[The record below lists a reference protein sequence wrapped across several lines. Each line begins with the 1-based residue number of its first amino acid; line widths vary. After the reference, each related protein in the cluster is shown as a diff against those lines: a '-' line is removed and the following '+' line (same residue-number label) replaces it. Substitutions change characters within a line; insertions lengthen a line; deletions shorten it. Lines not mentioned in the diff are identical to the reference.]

1 MHIINDFFLLIWGE
15 RLNQEV
21 VFDEKHTTEFDQYR
35 LTSFDN
41 FCDSVA
47 ILLIISPQ
55 NFANMAIL
63 EEPKTVLNTFFQHVI
78 FNKENIQYAQ
88 SQLLGYLIVLGNLQV
103 NHAITKR
110 LELLKKEGI
119 ISYDAVR
126 SLGSI
131 ISLIEEKKIEVTSLH
146 VKSAT
151 TQENYYKTELNLL
164 LTAIENLN
172 QAVETPRL
180 QERLH
185 VIPERLENQ
194 RFSIGITGVM
204 NAGKSTMLNALLGE
218 EVLGT
223 SVVPETANLTLI
235 KYAKNPYAVV
245 NFWNAKEWS
254 KIEEGAK
261 SLKSLEA
268 FVKESKTHFGETFKM
283 LVTPKGESESIAVK
297 DLALY
302 TSAKHSEK
310 KCNLVKSVELYT
322 DLKFVQD
329 GVQIVDTPGL
339 DDPVVQREEIT
350 LEYLSECDLMIHLMN
365 AAQAATQKDVDF
377 IIDALLYRNVAQ
389 LLIVI
394 TRIDTIG
401 EKELQEVI
409 AYTKRSIEARLNEQN
424 KGAKLDEVIAKIVF
438 IPIAG
443 KLALMHKLG
452 QEKEA
457 LALGYDMNRTGLPLV
472 EAYLEEV
479 LFGANSQKANLII
492 SANRKEIES
501 IITESMSAF
510 EQELHYLSI
519 STEEIEQAYA
529 KHQEEKAVMA
539 DFLEQIKT
547 SVAQS
552 KEEMEHYFG
561 TLQKFASNQLD
572 KLQNVVKRRIT
583 DDVSYEFSKNKKA
596 PKEERIGSMIET
608 AIKDGMVDLVR
619 DYRYE
624 FQKKMQS
631 SLEYMDAKYG
641 EFKTE
646 STAPMFDAKA
656 FCEEHL
662 GSLLIF
668 KNSTVVIAAA
678 NDAIKKYGK
687 NDLSA
692 LSMNLETIFATEFSH
707 IKEMLEE
714 KLHKINHELLS
725 SFVSLCEAP
734 ARSIE
739 ERFGAEGA
747 LIEHAMHQMKDQ
759 TLNREARSM
768 EIKEKERVMGIVLN
782 DLNAQKESKWA

>member
-21 VFDEKHTTEFDQYR
+21 VFDEKHTTALDQYR
-35 LTSFDN
+35 LAFFDN

-47 ILLIISPQ
+47 ILLITSPQ
-55 NFANMAIL
+55 NFANMVRL
-63 EEPKTVLNTFFQHVI
+63 EEPKTVLNTLFQLSV
-78 FNKENIQYAQ
+78 FSKENIQDAQ
-88 SQLLGYLIVLGNLQV
+88 SQLLGYLVALGNIRV

-126 SLGSI
+126 SLSSI
-131 ISLIEEKKIEVTSLH
+131 LSLIEEKKIEVSALH
-146 VKSAT
+146 VKRAT

-164 LTAIENLN
+164 LTAIENLK

-180 QERLH
+180 HERLSA
-185 VIPERLENQ
+185 IPERLENQ

-204 NAGKSTMLNALLGE
+204 NAGKSTMLNALLGQ

-235 KYAKNPYAVV
+235 KYAKNPYAIV

-254 KIEEGAK
+254 KIEEGAS
-261 SLKSLEA
+261 SLKSLEI
-268 FVKESKTHFGETFKM
+268 FVKESKAHFGETFNTF
-283 LVTPKGESESIAVK
+283 VTAKGESASISVE

-302 TSAKHSEK
+302 TSAKHSDK

-365 AAQAATQKDVDF
+365 AAQAATQKDIDF

-394 TRIDTIG
+394 TRIDAIK

-409 AYTKRSIEARLNEQN
+409 EYTKRSIEERLKEQN

-452 QEKEA
+452 QGEEA
-457 LALGYDMNRTGLPLV
+457 LALGYDMERTGLPLV
-472 EAYLEEV
+472 EGYLEDV
-479 LFGANSQKANLII
+479 LFGSNSQKANLII
-492 SANRKEIES
+492 SSNRKEIES
-501 IITESMSAF
+501 VISESMSAF

-519 STEEIEQAYA
+519 SNEEIEQAYS
-529 KHQEEKAVMA
+529 KHQEEKMVMA
-539 DFLEQIKT
+539 SFLEQIKT

-552 KEEMEHYFG
+552 KEEMQHYFG
-561 TLQKFASNQLD
+561 TLQKFAYNRLD
-572 KLQNVVKRRIT
+572 TLQNVVKRRIT
-583 DDVSYEFSKNKKA
+583 DDVTYEFSKNRRA
-596 PKEERIGSMIET
+596 PKEERIGSIIET

-641 EFKTE
+641 EFKME
-646 STAPMFDAKA
+646 GAAPMFDAKA

-668 KNSTVVIAAA
+668 KNSTVVIAGA

-692 LSMNLETIFATEFSH
+692 LSITLEAIFGTEFSH
-707 IKEMLEE
+707 IKEMLED
-714 KLHKINHELLS
+714 KLHKVNHELLG

-734 ARSIE
+734 ARAIE
-739 ERFGAEGA
+739 EHFGAEEA
-747 LIEHAMHQMKDQ
+747 LIERAMHQMKDQ

-782 DLNAQKESKWA
+782 DLSAPKESK

>member
-1 MHIINDFFLLIWGE
+1 MHIINDFFLLIWSE
-15 RLNQEV
+15 RLTQNA
-21 VFDEKHTTEFDQYR
+21 VFDEKHKERLDQTLATAFD
-35 LTSFDN
+35 T
-41 FCDSVA
+41 FCDGTA

-55 NFANMAIL
+55 NFANMAQL
-63 EEPKTVLNTFFQHVI
+63 EEPKTVLQTFFQQSI
-78 FNKENIQYAQ
+78 FSKEAIQSAQ
-88 SQLLGYLIVLGNLQV
+88 SQLLGYLMALGNVQI
-103 NHAITKR
+103 NHAISKR

-119 ISYDAVR
+119 LSYDALR
-126 SLGSI
+126 SLNSI
-131 ISLIEEKKIEVTSLH
+131 LSLIEEKKIEVTSLH

-151 TQENYYKTELNLL
+151 TQENYYKTALHLL
-164 LTAIENLN
+164 LTAIENLKL
-172 QAVETPRL
+172 AVEVPRL
-180 QERLH
+180 SERLLL
-185 VIPERLENQ
+185 IPERLENQ

-204 NAGKSTMLNALLGE
+204 NAGKSTMLNALLGQ

-235 KYAKNPYAVV
+235 KYAKEPYAVV

-268 FVKESKTHFGETFKM
+268 FVKESRAHFGEQFNAFI
-283 LVTPKGESESIAVK
+283 TPKGESQAVDVH

-302 TSAKHSEK
+302 TSAKHSDK
-310 KCNLVKSVELYT
+310 KCNLIKSVELYT

-377 IIDALLYRNVAQ
+377 IIDALLYRNVAR

-394 TRIDTIG
+394 TRIDAIK

-409 AYTKRSIEARLNEQN
+409 AYTKRSIEARLKEQN
-424 KGAKLDEVIAKIVF
+424 KGAKLDEIISKIVF

-452 QEKEA
+452 QADEA
-457 LALGYDMNRTGLPLV
+457 LSLGYDMNRTGLPQV
-472 EAYLEEV
+472 EAYLEDV
-479 LFGANSQKANLII
+479 LFGSNSQKANLII

-501 IITESMSAF
+501 IITESMASF
-510 EQELHYLSI
+510 EQELHFLS
-519 STEEIEQAYA
+519 SSNEDIEQAYV
-529 KHQEEKAVMA
+529 KHQDEKKVMVS
-539 DFLEQIKT
+539 FLEQIKT

-552 KEEMEHYFG
+552 KNEMEHYFT
-561 TLQKFASNQLD
+561 TLQKFANNQLD

-608 AIKDGMVDLVR
+608 AIKDGLVDLIR

-631 SLEYMDAKYG
+631 SLDYMDAKYG
-641 EFKTE
+641 EFK
-646 STAPMFDAKA
+646 SDASSNHFDAKA

-662 GSLLIF
+662 GALLIF
-668 KNSTVVIAAA
+668 KNSTVVSVGA
-678 NDAIKKYGK
+678 NEAIKKYGK
-687 NDLSA
+687 NDLNI
-692 LSMNLETIFATEFSH
+692 LSTTLEELFSNEFSG
-707 IKEMLEE
+707 IKEMLND
-714 KLHKINHELLS
+714 KLLKVNHELLG

-734 ARSIE
+734 ARMIE
-739 ERFGAEGA
+739 ERFSAEEA
-747 LIEHAMHQMKDQ
+747 LIERAMRQMKDQ
-759 TLNREARSM
+759 TLNREARIV
-768 EIKEKERVMGIVLN
+768 EIKEKARVMGIVLD
-782 DLNAQKESKWA
+782 DLSATKESK

>member
-1 MHIINDFFLLIWGE
+1 MHVINDFFLLIWGE
-15 RLNQEV
+15 RLSQHA
-21 VFDEKHTTEFDQYR
+21 VFDEKHKTLLDQT
-35 LTSFDN
+35 LSTAFDN
-41 FCDSVA
+41 FCDGVA
-47 ILLIISPQ
+47 ILLITSPQ
-55 NFANMAIL
+55 NFANMATL
-63 EEPKTVLNTFFQHVI
+63 EEPKTVLNTLFQQST
-78 FNKENIQYAQ
+78 FSKETIQYAQ
-88 SQLLGYLIVLGNLQV
+88 SQLLGYLLFLGNLQI
-103 NHAITKR
+103 NHAILKR

-131 ISLIEEKKIEVTSLH
+131 LGLIEEKKIEVASLH

-151 TQENYYKTELNLL
+151 TQENYYKTALHRL
-164 LTAIENLN
+164 LTAIENLKL
-172 QAVETPRL
+172 AVESPRL
-180 QERLH
+180 SERLH

-204 NAGKSTMLNALLGE
+204 NAGKSTMLNALLGQ

-235 KYAKNPYAVV
+235 KYAKEPYAVV

-261 SLKSLEA
+261 SLKSLEI
-268 FVKESKTHFGETFKM
+268 FVKESREHFGEKFST
-283 LVTPKGESESIAVK
+283 LVTPKGESESISVE

-302 TSAKHSEK
+302 TSAKHSDK

-377 IIDALLYRNVAQ
+377 IIDALLYRNVAR

-394 TRIDTIG
+394 TRIDAIK
-401 EKELQEVI
+401 EKELAEVI
-409 AYTKRSIEARLNEQN
+409 AYTKRSIEARLKEQN
-424 KGAKLDEVIAKIVF
+424 KGAKLDEIIAKIVF

-452 QEKEA
+452 QGDKA
-457 LALGYDMNRTGLPLV
+457 LALGYDMERTGLPLV
-472 EAYLEEV
+472 EAYLEDV

-492 SANRKEIES
+492 SANCKEIES
-501 IITESMSAF
+501 VISESMTSF
-510 EQELHYLSI
+510 EQELHFLNI
-519 STEEIEQAYA
+519 SHEEIEQAYA
-529 KHQEEKAVMA
+529 KNQEEKKVMA
-539 DFLEQIKT
+539 SFLEQIKI
-547 SVAQS
+547 SVAQN
-552 KEEMEHYFG
+552 KEEMQHYFG
-561 TLQKFASNQLD
+561 TLQKFANNRLD
-572 KLQNVVKRRIT
+572 TLQNVVKRRIT

-596 PKEERIGSMIET
+596 PKEERIGSIIET

-641 EFKTE
+641 EFK
-646 STAPMFDAKA
+646 SDAGAHHFDARA

-668 KNSTVVIAAA
+668 KNSTVIIAGV

-687 NDLSA
+687 NDLST
-692 LSMNLETIFATEFSH
+692 LSSLLDTLFGTEFSG
-707 IKEMLEE
+707 IKEMLGE
-714 KLHKINHELLS
+714 KLQKVNQELLG

-734 ARSIE
+734 ARVIE
-739 ERFGAEGA
+739 ERFSAEEE
-747 LIEHAMHQMKDQ
+747 LIERAMRQMKDA
-759 TLNREARSM
+759 TLNREARIA
-768 EIKEKERVMGIVLN
+768 EIKEKERVMSIVLN
-782 DLNAQKESKWA
+782 DLSATKESK

>member
-1 MHIINDFFLLIWGE
+1 MHVINDFFLLIWSE
-15 RLNQEV
+15 RLNQQA
-21 VFDEKHTTEFDQYR
+21 VFDEKHKRELDQIRSTT
-35 LTSFDN
+35 FDN
-41 FCDSVA
+41 FCDSAA
-47 ILLIISPQ
+47 ILLIINPH
-55 NFANMAIL
+55 NFANMARL
-63 EEPKTVLNTFFQHVI
+63 EEPKTVLKTLFQHTI
-78 FNKENIQYAQ
+78 FSKETIQDAQ
-88 SQLLGYLIVLGNLQV
+88 SQLLGYLIDLGNVQI
-103 NHAITKR
+103 NHAILKR

-119 ISYDAVR
+119 ISYDALR

-131 ISLIEEKKIEVTSLH
+131 LSLIEEKKIEVTALH
-146 VKSAT
+146 VKRAT
-151 TQENYYKTELNLL
+151 PQENYYKTALYRLFV
-164 LTAIENLN
+164 AIENLK
-172 QAVETPRL
+172 QVIELPRL

-204 NAGKSTMLNALLGE
+204 NAGKSTMLNALLGQ

-235 KYAKNPYAVV
+235 KYAKEPYAIV

-268 FVKESKTHFGETFKM
+268 FVTESRAHFGETFNA
-283 LVTPKGESESIAVK
+283 LVTPKGESASIPVES
-297 DLALY
+297 LALY
-302 TSAKHSEK
+302 TSAKHSDK

-339 DDPVVQREEIT
+339 DDPVIQREEIT

-365 AAQAATQKDVDF
+365 AAQAATQKDIDF

-394 TRIDTIG
+394 TRIDAIA

-409 AYTKRSIEARLNEQN
+409 AYTKRSIEARLSEQN

-457 LALGYDMNRTGLPLV
+457 LALGYDMERTGLPLV
-472 EAYLEEV
+472 EAYLEDV
-479 LFGANSQKANLII
+479 LFGSNSQKANLII
-492 SANRKEIES
+492 SSNRKEIES
-501 IITESMSAF
+501 IIIESMASF
-510 EQELHYLSI
+510 EQERHYLTI
-519 STEEIEQAYA
+519 SHEEIEQAYA
-529 KHQEEKAVMA
+529 KHQEEKTQMA
-539 DFLEQIKT
+539 HFLEQIKA

-561 TLQKFASNQLD
+561 TLQKFANNQLD
-572 KLQNVVKRRIT
+572 KLSYVVKRRIS

-608 AIKDGMVDLVR
+608 AMKDGLVDLVR

-631 SLEYMDAKYG
+631 SLEYMDAQYG
-641 EFKTE
+641 EFKSDT
-646 STAPMFDAKA
+646 SAHHFDARA

-668 KNSTVVIAAA
+668 KNSTIVISGA

-687 NDLSA
+687 NDLNMLSTA
-692 LSMNLETIFATEFSH
+692 LDAILGTEFLH
-707 IKEMLEE
+707 VKEMLEE
-714 KLHKINHELLS
+714 KLHKINHVLLS

-734 ARSIE
+734 ARLIE
-739 ERFGAEGA
+739 ERFSAEEA
-747 LIEHAMHQMKDQ
+747 LLEKAMRQMRDA
-759 TLNREARSM
+759 THNREARSV
-768 EIKEKERVMGIVLN
+768 EIEEKVRVMGIVLN
-782 DLNAQKESKWA
+782 DLSATKESK

>member
-1 MHIINDFFLLIWGE
+1 MSSLI
-15 RLNQEV
+15 
-21 VFDEKHTTEFDQYR
+21 T
-35 LTSFDN
+35 
-41 FCDSVA
+41 
-47 ILLIISPQ
+47 
-55 NFANMAIL
+55 
-63 EEPKTVLNTFFQHVI
+63 
-78 FNKENIQYAQ
+78 
-88 SQLLGYLIVLGNLQV
+88 
-103 NHAITKR
+103 
-110 LELLKKEGI
+110 
-119 ISYDAVR
+119 
-126 SLGSI
+126 
-131 ISLIEEKKIEVTSLH
+131 LIEEKKIEVASLH

-151 TQENYYKTELNLL
+151 TQENYYKTKRHLL
-164 LTAIENLN
+164 LTAIENLKLS
-172 QAVETPRL
+172 VESPRL
-180 QERLH
+180 VERLH

-204 NAGKSTMLNALLGE
+204 NAGKSTMLNALLGK

-235 KYAKNPYAVV
+235 KYAKEPYAVV
-245 NFWNAKEWS
+245 NFWNAKEWG

-261 SLKSLEA
+261 NLKSLEA
-268 FVKESKTHFGETFKM
+268 FVKESRAHFGETFDT
-283 LVTPKGESESIAVK
+283 LVTSQGQSQSIAV
-297 DLALY
+297 DELALY
-302 TSAKHSEK
+302 TSAKHSDK

-394 TRIDTIG
+394 TRIDAIG

-409 AYTKRSIEARLNEQN
+409 AYTKRSIEARLKEQN

-452 QEKEA
+452 QDKEA
-457 LALGYDMNRTGLPLV
+457 LSLGYDLNRTGLPLV

-479 LFGANSQKANLII
+479 LFGENSQKANVII
-492 SANRKEIES
+492 ASNTKEIES
-501 IITESMSAF
+501 IIAESLHAF
-510 EQELHYLSI
+510 EQERHFLSI
-519 STEEIEQAYA
+519 SHEEIEQAYT
-529 KHQEEKAVMA
+529 KHREEKVTMA
-539 DFLEQIKT
+539 SFLDQIKT

-561 TLQKFASNQLD
+561 TLSKFANNQLD
-572 KLQNVVKRRIT
+572 KVQSVVKRRIS
-583 DDVSYEFSKNKKA
+583 DDVSYELSKNKRL

-608 AIKDGMVDLVR
+608 AIKDGLVDLVR

-631 SLEYMDAKYG
+631 ALEYMDAKYG
-641 EFKTE
+641 EFKSE
-646 STAPMFDAKA
+646 SKAPSFDAKA

-668 KNSTVVIAAA
+668 KNSAIVIAGA
-678 NDAIKKYGK
+678 NEAIKKHGK
-687 NDLSA
+687 SDSSA
-692 LSMNLETIFATEFSH
+692 LSLSFDTLFGAEFAT
-707 IKEMLEE
+707 IKEMLEH
-714 KLHKINHELLS
+714 KLESINHELLS
-725 SFVSLCEAP
+725 SFVNLCEAP
-734 ARSIE
+734 ARAIE
-739 ERFGAEGA
+739 ERFSTQEA
-747 LIEHAMHQMKDQ
+747 LLEKAMRQIQDESM
-759 TLNREARSM
+759 NREARLA
-768 EIKEKERVMGIVLN
+768 EITEKERVMNIVLN
-782 DLNAQKESKWA
+782 DLNAAKESK

>member
-1 MHIINDFFLLIWGE
+1 MHVINDFFLLIWGE
-15 RLNQEV
+15 RLNQQA
-21 VFDEKHTTEFDQYR
+21 VFDEKHKTILDQHVS
-35 LTSFDN
+35 TAFDN
-41 FCDSVA
+41 FCDGSA
-47 ILLIISPQ
+47 IVLIASPQ
-55 NFANMAIL
+55 NFANMAAL
-63 EEPKTVLNTFFQHVI
+63 EEPKTVLQTLFQQSTFS
-78 FNKENIQYAQ
+78 KETLQYAQ
-88 SQLLGYLIVLGNLQV
+88 SQLLGYLLFLGNLQI
-103 NHAITKR
+103 NHAILKR

-131 ISLIEEKKIEVTSLH
+131 LSLIEEKKIEVASLH

-151 TQENYYKTELNLL
+151 TQENYYKTALNLL
-164 LTAIENLN
+164 FTAIENLK
-172 QAVETPRL
+172 QAVELPRL
-180 QERLH
+180 KERLH

-204 NAGKSTMLNALLGE
+204 NAGKSTMLNALLGQ

-235 KYAKNPYAVV
+235 KYAKEPYAVV

-261 SLKSLEA
+261 SLKSLES
-268 FVKESKTHFGETFKM
+268 FVKESRAHFGEKFNT
-283 LVTPKGESESIAVK
+283 LITPKGESESIDVK

-302 TSAKHSEK
+302 TSAKHSDK

-339 DDPVVQREEIT
+339 DDPVIQREEIT

-377 IIDALLYRNVAQ
+377 IIDALLYRNVAR

-394 TRIDTIG
+394 TRIDAIK
-401 EKELQEVI
+401 EKELAEVI
-409 AYTKRSIEARLNEQN
+409 AYTKRSIEARLKEQN
-424 KGAKLDEVIAKIVF
+424 KEAKLDEVIAKIVF

-452 QEKEA
+452 QGEEA
-457 LALGYDMNRTGLPLV
+457 LALGYDMERTGLPLV
-472 EAYLEEV
+472 EAYLEDV
-479 LFGANSQKANLII
+479 LFGSNSQKANLII

-501 IITESMSAF
+501 IMSESMASF
-510 EQELHYLSI
+510 EQELHYLNI
-519 STEEIEQAYA
+519 SHEEIEHAYA
-529 KHQEEKAVMA
+529 KHQEEKKVMA
-539 DFLEQIKT
+539 SFLEQIKI
-547 SVAQS
+547 SVAQN
-552 KEEMEHYFG
+552 KDEMQQYFG
-561 TLQKFASNQLD
+561 TLQKFASNRLD
-572 KLQNVVKRRIT
+572 TLQNVVKRRIT

-596 PKEERIGSMIET
+596 PKEERIGSIIET
-608 AIKDGMVDLVR
+608 AIKDGMVDLIR

-631 SLEYMDAKYG
+631 ALDYMDAKYG
-641 EFKTE
+641 EFK
-646 STAPMFDAKA
+646 SDAKSSGFDARA

-668 KNSTVVIAAA
+668 KNSTVIIAGV

-687 NDLSA
+687 NDLNA
-692 LSMNLETIFATEFSH
+692 LSSLLDTLFSTEFSG
-707 IKEMLEE
+707 IKEMLTD
-714 KLHKINHELLS
+714 KLQRVNQELLS

-739 ERFGAEGA
+739 ERFSAEEE
-747 LIEHAMHQMKDQ
+747 LIERAMRQMKDA
-759 TLNREARSM
+759 TLNREARIA
-768 EIKEKERVMGIVLN
+768 EIKEKERVMSIVLN
-782 DLNAQKESKWA
+782 DLSATKEPK

>member
-1 MHIINDFFLLIWGE
+1 MHVINDFFLLIWGE
-15 RLNQEV
+15 RLDQHA
-21 VFDEKHTTEFDQYR
+21 VFDEKHKPTFDQN
-35 LTSFDN
+35 LSTDFDT
-41 FCDSVA
+41 FCDGVV
-47 ILLIISPQ
+47 IVLITSPQ
-55 NFANMAIL
+55 NFANLATL
-63 EEPKTVLNTFFQHVI
+63 EEPKTVLHTLFQDATFS
-78 FNKENIQYAQ
+78 KEVVQYAQ
-88 SQLLGYLIVLGNLQV
+88 MQLLGYLINVGNLSI
-103 NHAITKR
+103 NHAILKR

-119 ISYDAVR
+119 LSYDALR
-126 SLGSI
+126 SLSSI
-131 ISLIEEKKIEVTSLH
+131 ISLIEEKKIEVTALH
-146 VKSAT
+146 VKRAST
-151 TQENYYKTELNLL
+151 HENYYKTELNLL
-164 LTAIENLN
+164 LTAIENLK
-172 QAVETPRL
+172 QAVEFPRL
-180 QERLH
+180 SERLD

-204 NAGKSTMLNALLGE
+204 NAGKSTMLNALLGK

-268 FVKESKTHFGETFKM
+268 FVKESRAHFGDTFTT
-283 LVTPKGESESIAVK
+283 LITPKGESASISV
-297 DLALY
+297 DELALY
-302 TSAKHSEK
+302 TSAKYSDK

-394 TRIDTIG
+394 TRIDAIK

-409 AYTKRSIEARLNEQN
+409 AYTKRSIEARLKEQN

-452 QEKEA
+452 QGKEA
-457 LALGYDMNRTGLPLV
+457 LALGYDMERTGLPLV
-472 EAYLEEV
+472 EAYLEDV
-479 LFGANSQKANLII
+479 LFGSNSQKANLII
-492 SANRKEIES
+492 SSNRKEIES
-501 IITESMSAF
+501 VITESVSAF
-510 EQELHYLSI
+510 EQELHFLSI
-519 STEEIEQAYA
+519 SNEEIEQAYA
-529 KHQEEKAVMA
+529 KHQDEKKVMA
-539 DFLEQIKT
+539 TFLEQIKS

-552 KEEMEHYFG
+552 KEEMQHYFS
-561 TLQKFASNQLD
+561 TLHKFANNRLD
-572 KLQNVVKRRIT
+572 TLQNVVKRRIT

-596 PKEERIGSMIET
+596 PNEERIGAIIEI
-608 AIKDGMVDLVR
+608 AMKDGMVDLVR

-624 FQKKMQS
+624 FQKKMEN
-631 SLEYMDAKYG
+631 SLDYMDTKYG
-641 EFKTE
+641 EFKNNDATL
-646 STAPMFDAKA
+646 SFDARA

-662 GSLLIF
+662 GALLIF
-668 KNSTVVIAAA
+668 KNSLIVIAGV

-687 NDLSA
+687 NDLNT
-692 LSMNLETIFATEFSH
+692 LSLTLDTLFGAEFST
-707 IKEMLEE
+707 IKEMLES
-714 KLHKINHELLS
+714 KLQKVNHELLA
-725 SFVSLCEAP
+725 SFVTLCEAP
-734 ARSIE
+734 ARMIE
-739 ERFGAEGA
+739 ERFSSKEA
-747 LIEHAMHQMKDQ
+747 LLEKAMHQMKNT
-759 TLNREARSM
+759 TLNREARIL
-768 EIKEKERVMGIVLN
+768 EIKEKERVMRIVLD
-782 DLNAQKESKWA
+782 DLHVTKEPK

>member
-1 MHIINDFFLLIWGE
+1 MHVINDFFLLIWSE
-15 RLNQEV
+15 RLDQHA
-21 VFDEKHTTEFDQYR
+21 VFDEHHKATLDQI
-35 LTSFDN
+35 LSTSFDN
-41 FCDSVA
+41 FCDGVA
-47 ILLIISPQ
+47 ILLITSPK
-55 NFANMAIL
+55 NFANMASL
-63 EEPKTVLNTFFQHVI
+63 EEPTTVLKTLFQHTT
-78 FNKENIQYAQ
+78 FSKENVQYAQ
-88 SQLLGYLIVLGNLQV
+88 VQLLAYLIDLGNLSI
-103 NHAITKR
+103 NHAILKR

-126 SLGSI
+126 ALGSI
-131 ISLIEEKKIEVTSLH
+131 LSLIEEKKIEVSTLH

-151 TQENYYKTELNLL
+151 TQENYYKTKLNLL
-164 LTAIENLN
+164 LTAIENLK

-180 QERLH
+180 TERLH

-204 NAGKSTMLNALLGE
+204 NAGKSTMLNALLGQ

-245 NFWNAKEWS
+245 NFWNTKEWS
-254 KIEEGAK
+254 NIEEGAK

-268 FVKESKTHFGETFKM
+268 FVKESKAHFGETFST
-283 LVTPKGESESIAVK
+283 LVTPKGESASISVE

-302 TSAKHSEK
+302 TSAKHSDK

-365 AAQAATQKDVDF
+365 AAQAATQKDIDF

-394 TRIDTIG
+394 TRIDAIA
-401 EKELQEVI
+401 EKELLEVI
-409 AYTKRSIEARLNEQN
+409 EYTKRSIEARLKEQN

-472 EAYLEEV
+472 EAYLEDI
-479 LFGANSQKANLII
+479 LFGSNSQKANLII

-501 IITESMSAF
+501 IATESMSAF

-519 STEEIEQAYA
+519 SNEEIEQAYA
-529 KHQEEKAVMA
+529 KHQEEKMVMA
-539 DFLEQIKT
+539 SFLEQIKT

-552 KEEMEHYFG
+552 KEEMEHYFV
-561 TLQKFASNQLD
+561 TLHKFASNQLD
-572 KLQNVVKRRIT
+572 KVQNVVKRRIT
-583 DDVSYEFSKNKKA
+583 DDVSYEFSKNKRA

-646 STAPMFDAKA
+646 GTAPIFDAKA

-678 NDAIKKYGK
+678 NDAIKKFGK

-692 LSMNLETIFATEFSH
+692 LSMSLEAIFATEFSH

-714 KLHKINHELLS
+714 KLHKVNHELLG
-725 SFVSLCEAP
+725 SFISLCEAP
-734 ARSIE
+734 ARLME
-739 ERFGAEGA
+739 ERFGAEEA
-747 LIEHAMHQMKDQ
+747 LIERAMHQMKDQ
-759 TLNREARSM
+759 TLNREARIL

-782 DLNAQKESKWA
+782 DLSASKESK

>member
-1 MHIINDFFLLIWGE
+1 MHVINDFFLLIWGE
-15 RLNQEV
+15 RLSQHA
-21 VFDEKHTTEFDQYR
+21 VFDEKYKTLLDQT
-35 LTSFDN
+35 LSTAFDN
-41 FCDSVA
+41 FCDGVA
-47 ILLIISPQ
+47 ILLITSPQ
-55 NFANMAIL
+55 NFASMATL
-63 EEPKTVLNTFFQHVI
+63 EEPKTVLNTLFHQTTFSKETIQH
-78 FNKENIQYAQ
+78 AQ
-88 SQLLGYLIVLGNLQV
+88 SQLLAYLLALGNLQI
-103 NHAITKR
+103 NHAILKR

-119 ISYDAVR
+119 ISYDTQR

-131 ISLIEEKKIEVTSLH
+131 LSLIEEKKIEVASLH

-151 TQENYYKTELNLL
+151 TQENYYKTALNLL
-164 LTAIENLN
+164 FIAIENLK
-172 QAVETPRL
+172 QAVELPRL
-180 QERLH
+180 KERLH

-204 NAGKSTMLNALLGE
+204 NAGKSTMLNALLGQ

-235 KYAKNPYAVV
+235 KYAKEPYAVV
-245 NFWNAKEWS
+245 NFWNTKEWS

-261 SLKSLEA
+261 SLKSLES
-268 FVKESKTHFGETFKM
+268 FVKESRAHFGEKFNT

-302 TSAKHSEK
+302 TSAKHSDK

-339 DDPVVQREEIT
+339 DDPVIQREEIT

-377 IIDALLYRNVAQ
+377 IIDALLYRNVAR

-394 TRIDTIG
+394 TRIDAIK
-401 EKELQEVI
+401 EKELAEVI
-409 AYTKRSIEARLNEQN
+409 AYTKRSIEARLKEQN

-452 QEKEA
+452 QGQEA
-457 LALGYDMNRTGLPLV
+457 LALGYDMERTGLPLV
-472 EAYLEEV
+472 EAYLEDV
-479 LFGANSQKANLII
+479 LFGSNSQKANLII

-501 IITESMSAF
+501 VISESMTSF
-510 EQELHYLSI
+510 EQELHYLNI
-519 STEEIEQAYA
+519 SHEEIEQAYA
-529 KHQEEKAVMA
+529 KHQEEKKVMA
-539 DFLEQIKT
+539 SFLEQIKI
-547 SVAQS
+547 SVAQN
-552 KEEMEHYFG
+552 KDEMQQYFG
-561 TLQKFASNQLD
+561 TLQKFASNRLD
-572 KLQNVVKRRIT
+572 TLQNVVKRRIT

-596 PKEERIGSMIET
+596 PKEERIGSIIET
-608 AIKDGMVDLVR
+608 AIKDGMVDLIR

-631 SLEYMDAKYG
+631 VLEYMDAKYG
-641 EFKTE
+641 EFKSDTKA
-646 STAPMFDAKA
+646 SGFDARA

-668 KNSTVVIAAA
+668 KNSTVIIAGV

-687 NDLSA
+687 NDLNA
-692 LSMNLETIFATEFSH
+692 LLSLLDTLFSTEFSG
-707 IKEMLEE
+707 IKEMLTD
-714 KLHKINHELLS
+714 KLQRVNQELLS

-734 ARSIE
+734 ARVIE
-739 ERFGAEGA
+739 ERFSAEEE
-747 LIEHAMHQMKDQ
+747 LIERAMRQMKDA
-759 TLNREARSM
+759 TLNREARIL
-768 EIKEKERVMGIVLN
+768 EIKEKERVMSIVLN
-782 DLNAQKESKWA
+782 DLSTSKEPK

>member
-1 MHIINDFFLLIWGE
+1 MHVINDFFLLIWSE
-15 RLNQEV
+15 RLNQHA
-21 VFDEKHTTEFDQYR
+21 VFDEKHKTLLDQT
-35 LTSFDN
+35 LSTAFDN
-41 FCDSVA
+41 FCDGAA
-47 ILLIISPQ
+47 ILLITSPQ
-55 NFANMAIL
+55 NFANMASL
-63 EEPKTVLNTFFQHVI
+63 EEPKTVLKTLFQQSTFS
-78 FNKENIQYAQ
+78 KENIQYAQ
-88 SQLLGYLIVLGNLQV
+88 SQLLGYLIALGNVQI
-103 NHAITKR
+103 NHAILKR

-131 ISLIEEKKIEVTSLH
+131 LSLIEEKKIEVASLH

-151 TQENYYKTELNLL
+151 TQENYYKTALHLL
-164 LTAIENLN
+164 LTAIENLK
-172 QAVETPRL
+172 QAVEIPRL
-180 QERLH
+180 SERLNA
-185 VIPERLENQ
+185 IPERLENQ

-204 NAGKSTMLNALLGE
+204 NAGKSTMLNALLGQ

-245 NFWNAKEWS
+245 NFWNTKEWS
-254 KIEEGAK
+254 KIEEGAN

-268 FVKESKTHFGETFKM
+268 FVKESRAHFGETFNT
-283 LVTPKGESESIAVK
+283 LVTPKGESQSISVE

-302 TSAKHSEK
+302 TSAKHSDK

-377 IIDALLYRNVAQ
+377 IIDALLYRNVAR

-394 TRIDTIG
+394 TRIDAIK

-409 AYTKRSIEARLNEQN
+409 AYTKRSIEARLKEQN
-424 KGAKLDEVIAKIVF
+424 KGAKLDEIIAKIVF

-452 QEKEA
+452 QGEEA
-457 LALGYDMNRTGLPLV
+457 LSLGYDLERTGLPLV
-472 EAYLEEV
+472 EAYLEDV
-479 LFGANSQKANLII
+479 LFGSNSQKANLII
-492 SANRKEIES
+492 FSNRKEIES
-501 IITESMSAF
+501 VISESMASF
-510 EQELHYLSI
+510 EQELHYLNI
-519 STEEIEQAYA
+519 SHEEIEQAYA
-529 KHQEEKAVMA
+529 KHQEDKKGMIN
-539 DFLEQIKT
+539 FLEQIKT
-547 SVAQS
+547 SVSQS
-552 KEEMEHYFG
+552 KEEMEHYFV

-572 KLQNVVKRRIT
+572 KLQHVVKRRIT
-583 DDVSYEFSKNKKA
+583 DDVSYEFSKNKRA
-596 PKEERIGSMIET
+596 PKEERIASMIET
-608 AIKDGMVDLVR
+608 AIKDGLVDLIR

-641 EFKTE
+641 EFKSDT
-646 STAPMFDAKA
+646 SSNHFDAKA

-668 KNSTVVIAAA
+668 KNSTVVSVGA

-687 NDLSA
+687 NDLNMLSTTLEA
-692 LSMNLETIFATEFSH
+692 LFGTEFSG
-707 IKEMLEE
+707 IKEMLND
-714 KLHKINHELLS
+714 KLIKVNQELLG

-734 ARSIE
+734 AKTIE
-739 ERFGAEGA
+739 ERFSAEEA
-747 LIEHAMHQMKDQ
+747 LIERAMRQMKDQ
-759 TLNREARSM
+759 TLNREARIA

-782 DLNAQKESKWA
+782 DLGATKESK

>member
-1 MHIINDFFLLIWGE
+1 MHVINDFFLLIWSE
-15 RLNQEV
+15 RLNQHA
-21 VFDEKHTTEFDQYR
+21 VFDEKHKVELDKILSHTFD
-35 LTSFDN
+35 D
-41 FCDSVA
+41 FCDGVA

-55 NFANMAIL
+55 NFANMATL
-63 EEPKTVLNTFFQHVI
+63 EEPKIVLKILFQELTFS
-78 FNKENIQYAQ
+78 KESVQYAQ
-88 SQLLGYLIVLGNLQV
+88 SQLLGYLVTLGNLQI
-103 NHAITKR
+103 NHAISKR

-119 ISYDAVR
+119 LSYDALR
-126 SLGSI
+126 SLNSI
-131 ISLIEEKKIEVTSLH
+131 LSLIEEKKIEVATLN

-151 TQENYYKTELNLL
+151 TQENYYKTALHLL
-164 LTAIENLN
+164 VTAIENLK
-172 QAVETPRL
+172 QAVEIPRL
-180 QERLH
+180 NERLH

-194 RFSIGITGVM
+194 HFSIGITGVM
-204 NAGKSTMLNALLGE
+204 NAGKSTMLNALLGQ

-254 KIEEGAK
+254 KIEEGAA

-268 FVKESKTHFGETFKM
+268 FVKESKTHFGEKFHT
-283 LVTPKGESESIAVK
+283 LITPKGESESISVA

-302 TSAKHSEK
+302 TSAKHSDK

-329 GVQIVDTPGL
+329 SVQIVDTPGL
-339 DDPVVQREEIT
+339 DDPVIQREEIT

-377 IIDALLYRNVAQ
+377 IIDALLYRNVAR

-394 TRIDTIG
+394 TRIDAIK

-409 AYTKRSIEARLNEQN
+409 DYTKRSIEARLKEQN
-424 KGAKLDEVIAKIVF
+424 KGAKLDEIIAKIVF

-452 QEKEA
+452 QTKEA
-457 LALGYDMNRTGLPLV
+457 LALGYDMERTGLPLV
-472 EAYLEEV
+472 EAYLEDV
-479 LFGANSQKANLII
+479 LFGSNSEKANLII

-501 IITESMSAF
+501 IIAESMASF
-510 EQELHYLSI
+510 EQELHYLNI
-519 STEEIEQAYA
+519 SHEEIEQAYV
-529 KHQEEKAVMA
+529 KHQEDKKAMA
-539 DFLEQIKT
+539 HFLEQIRN
-547 SVAQS
+547 SVSQS
-552 KEEMEHYFG
+552 KEEMQNYFS

-572 KLQNVVKRRIT
+572 KLQNIVKRRIT

-596 PKEERIGSMIET
+596 PKEERISSMIET
-608 AIKDGMVDLVR
+608 GIKDGMVDLIR

-631 SLEYMDAKYG
+631 SLDYMDAKYG
-641 EFKTE
+641 EFK
-646 STAPMFDAKA
+646 SDTASNHFDAKA

-668 KNSTVVIAAA
+668 KNSAIVSAGA
-678 NDAIKKYGK
+678 NEAIKKYGK
-687 NDLSA
+687 NDMSMLSTTLDGLFGVEF
-692 LSMNLETIFATEFSH
+692 LS
-707 IKEMLEE
+707 IKEMLHE
-714 KLHKINHELLS
+714 KLVKVNQELLG

-734 ARSIE
+734 AREIE
-739 ERFGAEGA
+739 ERFSAEEV
-747 LIEHAMHQMKDQ
+747 LLERAMRQMKDA
-759 TLNREARSM
+759 TLNREARIA

-782 DLNAQKESKWA
+782 DLSATKESK

>member
-1 MHIINDFFLLIWGE
+1 MHVINDFFLLIWSE
-15 RLNQEV
+15 RLDQHA
-21 VFDEKHTTEFDQYR
+21 VFDEHHKATLDQI
-35 LTSFDN
+35 LSTSFDN
-41 FCDSVA
+41 FCDGVA
-47 ILLIISPQ
+47 ILLIASPK
-55 NFANMAIL
+55 NFANMASL
-63 EEPKTVLNTFFQHVI
+63 EEPTTVLKTLFQHTT
-78 FNKENIQYAQ
+78 FNKENVQYAQ
-88 SQLLGYLIVLGNLQV
+88 MQLLAYLIDLGNLQI
-103 NHAITKR
+103 NHAILKR

-131 ISLIEEKKIEVTSLH
+131 LSLIEEKKIEVSTLH
-146 VKSAT
+146 VKRAT
-151 TQENYYKTELNLL
+151 TQENYYKTKLNLL
-164 LTAIENLN
+164 LTAIENLK

-180 QERLH
+180 QERLQ

-204 NAGKSTMLNALLGE
+204 NAGKSTMLNALLGQ

-235 KYAKNPYAVV
+235 KYAKNPYAIV

-254 KIEEGAK
+254 KIEEGAQ

-268 FVKESKTHFGETFKM
+268 FVKESKAHFGDTFNT
-283 LVTPKGESESIAVK
+283 LITPKGESASISVE

-302 TSAKHSEK
+302 TSAKHSDK

-365 AAQAATQKDVDF
+365 AAQAATQKDIDF

-394 TRIDTIG
+394 TRIDAIA

-409 AYTKRSIEARLNEQN
+409 AYTKRSIEARLKEQN

-479 LFGANSQKANLII
+479 LFGSNSQKANLII

-519 STEEIEQAYA
+519 SHEEIEQAYA
-529 KHQEEKAVMA
+529 KHQEEKTAMA
-539 DFLEQIKT
+539 GFLEQIKT
-547 SVAQS
+547 SVTQS

-561 TLQKFASNQLD
+561 TLSKFANNQLD

-583 DDVSYEFSKNKKA
+583 DDVSYEFSKNKRA

-646 STAPMFDAKA
+646 GTASMFDAKA

-662 GSLLIF
+662 GSLLVF
-668 KNSTVVIAAA
+668 KNSTVVIASA

-692 LSMNLETIFATEFSH
+692 LSMSLETIFGTEFSH

-714 KLHKINHELLS
+714 KLHKVNHELLG

-734 ARSIE
+734 ARAIE

-747 LIEHAMHQMKDQ
+747 LIERAMQQMKDQ
-759 TLNREARSM
+759 SLNREARIL
-768 EIKEKERVMGIVLN
+768 EIKEKERVMGIVFN
-782 DLNAQKESKWA
+782 DLSASKESK

>member
-21 VFDEKHTTEFDQYR
+21 VFDEKHTTELDQYR
-35 LTSFDN
+35 LTTFDN

-47 ILLIISPQ
+47 ILLITSPQ
-55 NFANMAIL
+55 NFANMVRL
-63 EEPKTVLNTFFQHVI
+63 EEPKTVLNTLFQLSV
-78 FNKENIQYAQ
+78 FSKGNIQDAQ
-88 SQLLGYLIVLGNLQV
+88 SQLLGYLVALGNIRV

-126 SLGSI
+126 SLSSI
-131 ISLIEEKKIEVTSLH
+131 LSLIEEKKIEVSALH
-146 VKSAT
+146 VKRAT

-164 LTAIENLN
+164 LTAIENLK

-180 QERLH
+180 HERLSA
-185 VIPERLENQ
+185 IPERLENQ
-194 RFSIGITGVM
+194 HFSIGITGVM
-204 NAGKSTMLNALLGE
+204 NAGKSTMLNALLGQ

-235 KYAKNPYAVV
+235 KYAKNPYAIV

-254 KIEEGAK
+254 KIEEGAS
-261 SLKSLEA
+261 SLKSLEI
-268 FVKESKTHFGETFKM
+268 FVKESKAHFGVTFNTF
-283 LVTPKGESESIAVK
+283 VTPKGESESISVE

-302 TSAKHSEK
+302 TSAKHSDK

-365 AAQAATQKDVDF
+365 AAQAATQKDIDF

-394 TRIDTIG
+394 TRIDAIK
-401 EKELQEVI
+401 EKELLEVI
-409 AYTKRSIEARLNEQN
+409 EYTKRSIEARLKEQN
-424 KGAKLDEVIAKIVF
+424 KGTKLDEVIAKIVF

-452 QEKEA
+452 QGEEA
-457 LALGYDMNRTGLPLV
+457 LALGYDMERTGLPLV
-472 EAYLEEV
+472 EGYLEDV
-479 LFGANSQKANLII
+479 LFGSNSQKANLII
-492 SANRKEIES
+492 SSNRKEIES
-501 IITESMSAF
+501 VISESMSAF

-519 STEEIEQAYA
+519 SNEEIEQAYS
-529 KHQEEKAVMA
+529 KHQEEKMVMA
-539 DFLEQIKT
+539 SFLEQIKT

-552 KEEMEHYFG
+552 KEEMQHYFG
-561 TLQKFASNQLD
+561 TLQKFAYNRLD
-572 KLQNVVKRRIT
+572 TLQNVVKRRIT
-583 DDVSYEFSKNKKA
+583 DDVTYEFSKNKRA
-596 PKEERIGSMIET
+596 PKEERIGSIIET

-641 EFKTE
+641 EFKME
-646 STAPMFDAKA
+646 GAAPMFDAKA
-656 FCEEHL
+656 FCDEHL

-668 KNSTVVIAAA
+668 KNSTVVIAGA

-692 LSMNLETIFATEFSH
+692 LSITLEAIFGTEFSH
-707 IKEMLEE
+707 IKEMLED
-714 KLHKINHELLS
+714 KLHKVNHELLG

-734 ARSIE
+734 ACAIE
-739 ERFGAEGA
+739 ERFGAEEA
-747 LIEHAMHQMKDQ
+747 LIERAMHQ
-759 TLNREARSM
+759 
-768 EIKEKERVMGIVLN
+768 IKEKERVIGIVLN
-782 DLNAQKESKWA
+782 DLSAPKESK

>member
-1 MHIINDFFLLIWGE
+1 MHVINDFFLLIWGE
-15 RLNQEV
+15 RLDQHA
-21 VFDEKHTTEFDQYR
+21 VFDEKHKPTFDQN
-35 LTSFDN
+35 LSTDFDT
-41 FCDSVA
+41 FCDGVV
-47 ILLIISPQ
+47 IVLITSPQ
-55 NFANMAIL
+55 NFANLATL
-63 EEPKTVLNTFFQHVI
+63 EEPKTVLNTLFQDAT
-78 FNKENIQYAQ
+78 FSKEAVQYAQ
-88 SQLLGYLIVLGNLQV
+88 MQLLGYLINVGNLSI
-103 NHAITKR
+103 NHAILKR

-119 ISYDAVR
+119 LSYDALR
-126 SLGSI
+126 SLSSI
-131 ISLIEEKKIEVTSLH
+131 ISLIEEKKIEVTALH
-146 VKSAT
+146 VKRAST
-151 TQENYYKTELNLL
+151 HENYYKTELNLL
-164 LTAIENLN
+164 LTAIENLK
-172 QAVETPRL
+172 QAVEFPRL
-180 QERLH
+180 SERLD

-204 NAGKSTMLNALLGE
+204 NAGKSTMLNALLGK

-268 FVKESKTHFGETFKM
+268 FVKESRAHFGDTFTT
-283 LVTPKGESESIAVK
+283 LITPKGESASISV
-297 DLALY
+297 DELALY
-302 TSAKHSEK
+302 TSAKYSDK

-394 TRIDTIG
+394 TRIDAIK

-409 AYTKRSIEARLNEQN
+409 AYTKRSIEARLKEQN

-452 QEKEA
+452 QGKEA
-457 LALGYDMNRTGLPLV
+457 LALGYDMERTGLPLV
-472 EAYLEEV
+472 EAYLEDV
-479 LFGANSQKANLII
+479 LFGSNSQKANLII
-492 SANRKEIES
+492 SSNRKEIES
-501 IITESMSAF
+501 VITESVSAF
-510 EQELHYLSI
+510 EQELHFLSI
-519 STEEIEQAYA
+519 SNEEIEQAYA
-529 KHQEEKAVMA
+529 KHQDEKKVMA
-539 DFLEQIKT
+539 TFLEQIKS

-552 KEEMEHYFG
+552 KEEMQHYFS
-561 TLQKFASNQLD
+561 TLHKFANNRLD
-572 KLQNVVKRRIT
+572 TLQNVVKRRIT

-596 PKEERIGSMIET
+596 PNEERIGAIIEI
-608 AIKDGMVDLVR
+608 AMKDGMVDLVR

-624 FQKKMQS
+624 FQKKMEN
-631 SLEYMDAKYG
+631 SLDYMDTKYG
-641 EFKTE
+641 EFKNNDATL
-646 STAPMFDAKA
+646 SFDARA

-662 GSLLIF
+662 GALLIF
-668 KNSTVVIAAA
+668 KNSLIVIAGV

-687 NDLSA
+687 NDLNT
-692 LSMNLETIFATEFSH
+692 LSLTLDTLFGAEFST
-707 IKEMLEE
+707 IKEMLES
-714 KLHKINHELLS
+714 KLQKVNHELLA
-725 SFVSLCEAP
+725 SFVTLCEAP
-734 ARSIE
+734 ARMIE
-739 ERFGAEGA
+739 ERFSSKEA
-747 LIEHAMHQMKDQ
+747 LLEKAMHQMKNT
-759 TLNREARSM
+759 TLNREARIL
-768 EIKEKERVMGIVLN
+768 EIKEKERVMRIVLD
-782 DLNAQKESKWA
+782 DLHVTKEPK

>member
-1 MHIINDFFLLIWGE
+1 MHVINDFFLLIWGE
-15 RLNQEV
+15 RLDQHA
-21 VFDEKHTTEFDQYR
+21 VFDEKHKPTFDQN
-35 LTSFDN
+35 LSTDFDT
-41 FCDSVA
+41 FCDGVV
-47 ILLIISPQ
+47 IVLITSPQ
-55 NFANMAIL
+55 NFANLATL
-63 EEPKTVLNTFFQHVI
+63 EEPKTVLHTLFQDATFS
-78 FNKENIQYAQ
+78 KEVVQYAQ
-88 SQLLGYLIVLGNLQV
+88 MQLLGYLINVGNLSI
-103 NHAITKR
+103 NHAILKR

-119 ISYDAVR
+119 LSYDALR
-126 SLGSI
+126 SLSSI
-131 ISLIEEKKIEVTSLH
+131 ISLIEEKKIEVTALH
-146 VKSAT
+146 VKRAST
-151 TQENYYKTELNLL
+151 HENYYKTELNLL
-164 LTAIENLN
+164 LTAIENLK
-172 QAVETPRL
+172 QAVEFPRL
-180 QERLH
+180 SERLD

-204 NAGKSTMLNALLGE
+204 NAGKSTMLNALLGK

-268 FVKESKTHFGETFKM
+268 FVKESRAHFGDTFTT
-283 LVTPKGESESIAVK
+283 LITPKGESASISV
-297 DLALY
+297 DELALY
-302 TSAKHSEK
+302 TSAKYSDK

-394 TRIDTIG
+394 TRIDAIK

-409 AYTKRSIEARLNEQN
+409 AYTKRSIEARLKEQN

-452 QEKEA
+452 QGKEA
-457 LALGYDMNRTGLPLV
+457 LALGYDMERTGLPLV
-472 EAYLEEV
+472 EAYLEDV
-479 LFGANSQKANLII
+479 LFGSNSQKANLII
-492 SANRKEIES
+492 SSNRKEIES
-501 IITESMSAF
+501 VITESVSAF
-510 EQELHYLSI
+510 EQELHFLSI
-519 STEEIEQAYA
+519 SNEEIEQAYA
-529 KHQEEKAVMA
+529 KHQDEKKVMA
-539 DFLEQIKT
+539 TFLEQIKS

-552 KEEMEHYFG
+552 KEEMQHYFS
-561 TLQKFASNQLD
+561 TLHKFANNRLD
-572 KLQNVVKRRIT
+572 TLQNVVKRRIT

-596 PKEERIGSMIET
+596 PNEERIGAIIEI
-608 AIKDGMVDLVR
+608 AMKDGMVDLVR

-624 FQKKMQS
+624 FQKKMEN
-631 SLEYMDAKYG
+631 SLDYMDTKYG
-641 EFKTE
+641 EFKNNDATL
-646 STAPMFDAKA
+646 SFDARA

-662 GSLLIF
+662 GALLIF
-668 KNSTVVIAAA
+668 KNSLIVIAGV

-687 NDLSA
+687 NDLNT
-692 LSMNLETIFATEFSH
+692 LSLTLDTLFGAEFST
-707 IKEMLEE
+707 IKEMLES
-714 KLHKINHELLS
+714 KLQKVNHELLA
-725 SFVSLCEAP
+725 SFVILCEAP
-734 ARSIE
+734 ARMIE
-739 ERFGAEGA
+739 ERFSSKEA
-747 LIEHAMHQMKDQ
+747 LLEKAMHQMKNT
-759 TLNREARSM
+759 TLNREARIL
-768 EIKEKERVMGIVLN
+768 EIKEKERVMRIVLD
-782 DLNAQKESKWA
+782 DLHVTKEPK

>member
-1 MHIINDFFLLIWGE
+1 MHVINDFFLLIWGE
-15 RLNQEV
+15 RLDQHA
-21 VFDEKHTTEFDQYR
+21 VFDEKHKPTFDQN
-35 LTSFDN
+35 LSTDFDT
-41 FCDSVA
+41 FCDGVV
-47 ILLIISPQ
+47 IVLITSPQ
-55 NFANMAIL
+55 NFANLATL
-63 EEPKTVLNTFFQHVI
+63 EEPKTVLNTLFQDAT
-78 FNKENIQYAQ
+78 FSKEAVQYAQ
-88 SQLLGYLIVLGNLQV
+88 MQLLGYLINVGNLSI
-103 NHAITKR
+103 NHAILKR

-119 ISYDAVR
+119 LSYDALR
-126 SLGSI
+126 SLSSI
-131 ISLIEEKKIEVTSLH
+131 ISLIEEKKIEVTALH
-146 VKSAT
+146 VKRAST
-151 TQENYYKTELNLL
+151 HENYYKTELNLL
-164 LTAIENLN
+164 LTAIENLK
-172 QAVETPRL
+172 QAVEFPRL
-180 QERLH
+180 SERLD

-204 NAGKSTMLNALLGE
+204 NAGKSTMLNALLGK

-268 FVKESKTHFGETFKM
+268 FVKESRAHFGDTFTT
-283 LVTPKGESESIAVK
+283 LITPKGESASISV
-297 DLALY
+297 DELALY
-302 TSAKHSEK
+302 TSAKYSDK

-394 TRIDTIG
+394 TRIDAIK

-409 AYTKRSIEARLNEQN
+409 AYTKRSIEARLKEQN

-452 QEKEA
+452 QGKEA
-457 LALGYDMNRTGLPLV
+457 LALGYDMERTGLPLV
-472 EAYLEEV
+472 EAYLEDV
-479 LFGANSQKANLII
+479 LFGSNSQKANLII
-492 SANRKEIES
+492 SSNRKEIES
-501 IITESMSAF
+501 VITESVSAF
-510 EQELHYLSI
+510 EQELHFLSI
-519 STEEIEQAYA
+519 SNEEIEQAYA
-529 KHQEEKAVMA
+529 KHQDEKKVMA
-539 DFLEQIKT
+539 TFLEQIKS

-552 KEEMEHYFG
+552 KEEMQHYFS
-561 TLQKFASNQLD
+561 TLHKFANNRLD
-572 KLQNVVKRRIT
+572 TLQNVVKRRIT

-596 PKEERIGSMIET
+596 PNEERIGAIIEI
-608 AIKDGMVDLVR
+608 AMKDGMVDLVR

-624 FQKKMQS
+624 FQKKMEN
-631 SLEYMDAKYG
+631 SLDYMDTKYG
-641 EFKTE
+641 EFKNNDATL
-646 STAPMFDAKA
+646 SFDARA

-662 GSLLIF
+662 GALLIF
-668 KNSTVVIAAA
+668 KNSLIVIAGV

-687 NDLSA
+687 NDLNT
-692 LSMNLETIFATEFSH
+692 LSLTLDTLFGAEFST
-707 IKEMLEE
+707 IKEMLES
-714 KLHKINHELLS
+714 KLQKVNHELLA
-725 SFVSLCEAP
+725 SFVILCEAP
-734 ARSIE
+734 ARMIE
-739 ERFGAEGA
+739 ERFSSKEA
-747 LIEHAMHQMKDQ
+747 LLEKAMHQMKNT
-759 TLNREARSM
+759 TLNREARIL
-768 EIKEKERVMGIVLN
+768 EIKEKERVMRIVLD
-782 DLNAQKESKWA
+782 DLHVTKEPK

>member
-1 MHIINDFFLLIWGE
+1 MHVINDFFLLIWSE
-15 RLNQEV
+15 RLNKDA
-21 VFDEKHTTEFDQYR
+21 VFDEKHKVELDKILSHT
-35 LTSFDN
+35 FDN
-41 FCDSVA
+41 FCDGAA

-55 NFANMAIL
+55 NFANMATL
-63 EEPKTVLNTFFQHVI
+63 EEPKIVLKTLFQESI
-78 FNKENIQYAQ
+78 FSKETIQYAQ
-88 SQLLGYLIVLGNLQV
+88 SQLLGYLITLGNLQI
-103 NHAITKR
+103 NHAISKR

-131 ISLIEEKKIEVTSLH
+131 LSLIEEKKIEVASLH
-146 VKSAT
+146 VKRAT
-151 TQENYYKTELNLL
+151 TQENYYKTALHLL
-164 LTAIENLN
+164 VTAIENLK
-172 QAVETPRL
+172 QAVEIPRL
-180 QERLH
+180 NERLH
-185 VIPERLENQ
+185 AIPERLENQ

-204 NAGKSTMLNALLGE
+204 NAGKSTMLNALLGQ

-235 KYAKNPYAVV
+235 KYAQNPYAVV

-254 KIEEGAK
+254 KIEEGAA

-268 FVKESKTHFGETFKM
+268 FVKESKAHFGEKFHTF
-283 LVTPKGESESIAVK
+283 VTPQGESETIPVQ

-302 TSAKHSEK
+302 TSAKHSDK

-377 IIDALLYRNVAQ
+377 IIDALLYRNVAR

-394 TRIDTIG
+394 TRIDAIK

-409 AYTKRSIEARLNEQN
+409 DYTKRSIEARLKEQN
-424 KGAKLDEVIAKIVF
+424 KGAKLDEIIAKIVF

-452 QEKEA
+452 QVKEA
-457 LALGYDMNRTGLPLV
+457 LALGYDMERTGLPLV
-472 EAYLEEV
+472 EAYLEDV
-479 LFGANSQKANLII
+479 LFGSNSEKANLII

-501 IITESMSAF
+501 IIAESMASF
-510 EQELHYLSI
+510 EQELHYLNI
-519 STEEIEQAYA
+519 SHEEIEQAYV
-529 KHQEEKAVMA
+529 KHQEDKKAMVH
-539 DFLEQIKT
+539 FLEQIRN
-547 SVAQS
+547 SVSQS
-552 KEEMEHYFG
+552 KEEMQNYFN

-572 KLQNVVKRRIT
+572 KLQSIVKRRIT

-596 PKEERIGSMIET
+596 PKEERINSMIET
-608 AIKDGMVDLVR
+608 AIKDGMVDLIR

-631 SLEYMDAKYG
+631 SLDYMDAKYG
-641 EFKTE
+641 EFKND
-646 STAPMFDAKA
+646 TASNHFDAKA

-668 KNSTVVIAAA
+668 KNSAIVSAGA
-678 NDAIKKYGK
+678 NEAIKKYGK
-687 NDLSA
+687 NDMSMLSTTLDA
-692 LSMNLETIFATEFSH
+692 LFGAEFVT
-707 IKEMLEE
+707 IKEMLHD
-714 KLHKINHELLS
+714 KLVKVNQELLA

-739 ERFGAEGA
+739 ERFSAEEA
-747 LIEHAMHQMKDQ
+747 LIERAMRQMKDATQ
-759 TLNREARSM
+759 SREARIL

-782 DLNAQKESKWA
+782 DLSATKESK